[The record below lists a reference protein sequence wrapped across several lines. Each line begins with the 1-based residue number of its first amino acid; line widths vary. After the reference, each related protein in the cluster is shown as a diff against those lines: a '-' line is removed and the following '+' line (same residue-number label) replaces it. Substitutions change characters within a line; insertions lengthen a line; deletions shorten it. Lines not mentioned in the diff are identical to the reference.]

1 MSMKMRKYTQ
11 VVKRFSPFYLLT
23 LLPFYL
29 FTSLLLFSS
38 CGTNNGKFRLEGR
51 LRNFN
56 NGEFWIYT
64 PDGDMLGF
72 DTIKVRDGR
81 FSYEREIDEPMMMIV
96 EFPNYSEQPIF
107 AEPGAKVTIKGD
119 ATHMKEM
126 IIEGT
131 EENEDMTMLRMKL
144 NDLTPPDIP
153 DAISEYIKENRD
165 TRVSIYLLH
174 RYFAQTDGANYRK
187 ARALT
192 DMLLEKQPDNPGLL
206 QLQRKL
212 RNLENCAVNTML
224 PKFTATDIKGKQVTE
239 ADLKGKVS
247 VVTAWATWS
256 YQSVRM
262 QQRLKQFKNT
272 YGDKLGVLSVCLD
285 GQADIC
291 RRYIAHDSLK
301 WSTVCDG
308 RMWETPLMQ
317 KFGFGDIP
325 SNLLLDAK
333 GRVVARS
340 MTEQELEERL
350 KKLIPQ

>member
-1 MSMKMRKYTQ
+1 
-11 VVKRFSPFYLLT
+11 
-23 LLPFYL
+23 
-29 FTSLLLFSS
+29 
-38 CGTNNGKFRLEGR
+38 
-51 LRNFN
+51 
-56 NGEFWIYT
+56 
-64 PDGDMLGF
+64 
-72 DTIKVRDGR
+72 
-81 FSYEREIDEPMMMIV
+81 
-96 EFPNYSEQPIF
+96 
-107 AEPGAKVTIKGD
+107 
-119 ATHMKEM
+119 
-126 IIEGT
+126 
-131 EENEDMTMLRMKL
+131 
-144 NDLTPPDIP
+144 
-153 DAISEYIKENRD
+153 
-165 TRVSIYLLH
+165 
-174 RYFAQTDGANYRK
+174 
-187 ARALT
+187 
-192 DMLLEKQPDNPGLL
+192 MLLEKQPDNPGLL
-206 QLQRKL
+206 QLQRQL

-340 MTEQELEERL
+340 MSEQELEERL